1 MTESDA
7 GNGPEVVEHTPII
20 PDDMATKLLALN
32 VEFRKA
38 KVDESSAKEAHS
50 AATRRTKSLAEQVS
64 MLLDQIERGPGPL
77 FDDDAVT
84 VAEFAWR
91 HQRLDELTNPPIPP
105 GALKALSEHGTGIV
119 TMGDLA
125 DFSKPSGDYLPALT
139 DIKGIGPAA
148 AGKIEAASMGFHES
162 RLEDEKESPDDTD
175 TPPDEDD
182 DEPQGQEQRE
192 QQDEQDEQDEQD
204 DDDPDDPDAD
214 DAF

>member
-1 MTESDA
+1 MFEDKIGFMASLGFGQMAAD
-7 GNGPEVVEHTPII
+7 EVVAELKTLGYS
-20 PDDMATKLLALN
+20 A
-32 VEFRKA
+32 VEWT
-38 KVDESSAKEAHS
+38 SAHFNP
-50 AATRRTKSLAEQVS
+50 RTKSLAEQVS

-77 FDDDAVT
+77 FYDDT

-91 HQRLDELTNPPIPP
+91 DQRLDELTNPPIPP

-139 DIKGIGPAA
+139 DIKGIGPTA
-148 AGKIEAASMGFHES
+148 AGKIEAASTGFHEA
-162 RLEDEKESPDDTD
+162 RMEDEKESPDDTD

-182 DEPQGQEQRE
+182 DEPQGQEQPE
-192 QQDEQDEQDEQD
+192 QSDEQDEQDEQD